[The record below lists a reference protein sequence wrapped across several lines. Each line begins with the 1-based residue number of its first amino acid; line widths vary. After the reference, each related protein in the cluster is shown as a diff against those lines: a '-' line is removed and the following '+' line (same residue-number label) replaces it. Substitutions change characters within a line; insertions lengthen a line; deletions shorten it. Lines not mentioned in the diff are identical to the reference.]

1 MTTALSSL
9 SSNPR
14 VGMLATVRNRRGLVV
29 SVEPFDARPE
39 GRLHLVRIEYTD
51 PDGVPEDTLLW
62 EREHNRRLLEPTALP
77 RVADQ
82 PAMPGEDFD
91 ALVRATRWSALT
103 PFLSPD
109 GSGQPSDLP
118 IASPFFGAVQVEDFQ
133 LVPLLKALQ
142 MPRVSLLLADDVG
155 LGKTVEAGLVLTEL
169 LLRRRIRRVLVLTPA
184 SLRKQW
190 QQEMRDK
197 FSLGFDLIDRDET
210 HALQTRLGLDANPW
224 RTFPR
229 IIASYYY
236 LRQPDVLE
244 QFLSVCRAQTQGA
257 YQLPW
262 DLLVVDEA
270 HNLMPSSFGADS
282 ELSRM
287 LRLISPYFEHKLF
300 LTATPHN
307 GHTRCFSGLLEQLDP
322 VRFTQKSELTDEEK
336 RRVEDVLIRRL
347 KRDINALDDSLDRP
361 RRFAERFPEPL
372 PLFFGTR
379 EKALSAAFSRLREKL
394 KAITAKGSKADR
406 TAGLFAVEVLNKRLL
421 SCPAT
426 FADSWYRF
434 RQGLADAEA
443 AEAAEVSAARHAAEE
458 EIDDDRE
465 REGRT
470 AHAARIV
477 GAWLKPLLGRL
488 QAEIDGVDEALRRL
502 GIEPLDGA
510 DPATPTAL
518 CTPSDDARFDRLL
531 QLVEQKLRKGKKW
544 GDDERLILFTEY
556 KTTLDYIERR
566 LRDALGEPRAQ
577 GVTARGAPGGSRQRG
592 APPGAGGGAVR
603 VLYGG
608 MDFRDRDAIKRA
620 FNDPDDPVRV
630 LIATDAAAEGLNL
643 QETARLLLHYDV
655 PWNPAR
661 LEQRNGR
668 LDRHGQAR
676 DVSAYHFTSDDDADL
691 KFLGRVVSKVHVIRE
706 DLGSMGEV
714 FDAAFQRRFK
724 DLEDAERVG
733 DGLDDDVKK
742 RKDRTALPRQAVDA
756 ETAKEAER
764 LAALCEHIDLAPGTL
779 RRTLEIALGLGIG
792 QPRLDGP
799 DARGRMRLLPP
810 IPKRWEALIDDSLR
824 LATERGDRGALPG
837 LIFDA
842 KQFVTDHGGRPVFR
856 PTKDTVLLHLGHPM
870 FREALTTFA
879 RLRFPGEK
887 EVVVSRWTA
896 RRGAVPPGAEALLLI
911 TVEELGINELRE
923 PFHHWVRTIRIPI
936 RKGSLGEPEGYIAP
950 AKEQVSPAALD
961 DDARRAALAAW
972 GEVSLD
978 VGPVLKKLAT
988 GLTTQ
993 LRELLSASGKRA
1005 TAEEKKRYQH
1015 RLKEVEAAMRETTLA
1030 KLEKERD
1037 KLLAE
1042 QKQLSFLPEET
1053 RDLDTRIADL
1063 NEELHRR
1070 RTHYQELLDQ
1080 LQADQERVLSRMLP
1094 RRYALHGDVQVF
1106 PVAIEIRLPEAAGRS
1121 GSTAS
1126 AAKKGGAR

>member
-1 MTTALSSL
+1 MREPV
-9 SSNPR
+9 SNPR
-14 VGMLATVRNRRGLVV
+14 VGMMATVRNRRGLVV
-29 SVEPFDARPE
+29 SVDPFDAVPDK
-39 GRLHLVRIEYTD
+39 RLHLVRVEYTD
-51 PDGVPEDTLLW
+51 PDGVPDDTLLW
-62 EREHNRRLLEPTALP
+62 EREDNLALLEPTALP

-82 PAMPGEDFD
+82 PPMPGEDFD

-109 GSGQPSDLP
+109 ASNQPSDLP

-197 FSLGFDLIDRDET
+197 FSLGFDLIDRAET
-210 HALQTRLGLDANPW
+210 HALQARLGLDANPW

-270 HNLMPSSFGADS
+270 HNLMPSNFGDDS
-282 ELSRM
+282 ELSQM

-322 VRFTQKSELTDEEK
+322 VRFTKKSDLTDEEK
-336 RRVEDVLIRRL
+336 RRVEDVLVRRL
-347 KRDINALDDSLDRP
+347 KRDINALDDSLGRP
-361 RRFAERFPEPL
+361 RRFADRYPEPV
-372 PLFFGTR
+372 PLFFGGR
-379 EKALSAAFSRLREKL
+379 ERALAAAFAAFRERI
-394 KAITAKGSKADR
+394 KAATAKGSKGDR
-406 TAGLFAVEVLNKRLL
+406 LAGMFAVEVLNKRLL
-421 SCPAT
+421 SCPVT

-434 RQGLADAEA
+434 RLGLAEAEA
-443 AEAAEVSAARHAAEE
+443 AGAAEVSAAKRAAEE
-458 EIDDDRE
+458 ELDDDRE
-465 REGRT
+465 REGRA
-470 AHAARIV
+470 AHAARV
-477 GAWLKPLLGRL
+477 AGAWLKPLAGRL
-488 QAEIDGVDEALRRL
+488 DAEITAIDQALARL
-502 GIEPLDGA
+502 GIQPVESAKGA
-510 DPATPTAL
+510 EEL
-518 CTPSDDARFDRLL
+518 VLSEPSDDVRFDRVLAL
-531 QLVEQKLRKGKKW
+531 IEQKLRKGKTW

-556 KTTLDYIERR
+556 KTTLDYLERR
-566 LRDALGEPRAQ
+566 LRKALGEVRSTSA
-577 GVTARGAPGGSRQRG
+577 GAGAPH
-592 APPGAGGGAVR
+592 ADALR

-608 MDFRDRDAIKRA
+608 MDFGERDAIKRA

-630 LIATDAAAEGLNL
+630 LVATDAAAEGLNL
-643 QETARLLLHYDV
+643 QETARLLLHYDI

-676 DVSAYHFTSDDDADL
+676 DVSVYHFTSEDDADL
-691 KFLGRVVSKVHVIRE
+691 QFLGKVVTKVHAIRE

-714 FDAAFQRRFK
+714 FDAAFQRRFT
-724 DLEDAERVG
+724 DLEDADRVAS
-733 DGLDDDVKK
+733 GLDADVARQKGGA
-742 RKDRTALPRQAVDA
+742 ALPRQAVDA
-756 ETAKEAER
+756 ATAEESER
-764 LAALCEHIDLAPGTL
+764 LQRLCRHIDLAPDTL
-779 RRTLEIALGLGIG
+779 RSTLEIALGLGVG
-792 QPRLDGP
+792 RPRLLGP
-799 DARGRMRLLPP
+799 DARGRMQLKHP
-810 IPKRWEALIDDSLR
+810 IPPRWEALVDDSLR
-824 LATERGDRGALPG
+824 LPADHGGRGGLPG

-842 KQFVTDHGGRPVFR
+842 QQFVTDHGGRPVFR

-896 RRGAVPPGAEALLLI
+896 RRGAVAAGADALLLV
-911 TVEELGINELRE
+911 TVEELGVNELRE
-923 PFHHWVRTIRIPI
+923 PFHHWVRTIRIPV
-936 RKGSLGEPEGYIAP
+936 KNGELGAPVDYVAP
-950 AKEQVSPAALD
+950 ADERIVPGPLD
-961 DDARRAALAAW
+961 DGTRRAALAFW
-972 GEVSLD
+972 DEVAPDL
-978 VGPVLKKLAT
+978 GPALKKLAAEL
-988 GLTTQ
+988 GAR
-993 LRELLSASGKRA
+993 LREHLVASGKRA
-1005 TAEEKKRYQH
+1005 MAEEKKRYQH

-1037 KLLAE
+1037 KLLE
-1042 QKQLSFLPEET
+1042 SQKQLSLLPEAARET
-1053 RDLDTRIADL
+1053 EARLADL
-1063 NEELHRR
+1063 NDELHRR
-1070 RTHYQELLDQ
+1070 RTHYQELLKV
-1080 LQADQERVLSRMLP
+1080 LEADQERVLARMLP
-1094 RRYALHGDVQVF
+1094 RRFALHGAAQVF
-1106 PVAIEIRLPEAAGRS
+1106 PVAIEIRLPAARS
-1121 GSTAS
+1121 G
-1126 AAKKGGAR
+1126 GVR